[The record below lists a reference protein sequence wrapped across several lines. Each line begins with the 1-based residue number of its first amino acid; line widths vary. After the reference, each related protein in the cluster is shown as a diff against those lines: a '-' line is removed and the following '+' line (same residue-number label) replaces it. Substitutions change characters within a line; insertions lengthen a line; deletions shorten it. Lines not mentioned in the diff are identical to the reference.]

1 MPNDNR
7 NKTEIENFIKDFMTN
22 QKALDNAK
30 TPEER
35 QKIDARFQMYIKGQY
50 DEPVLRQGYQ
60 AIDAMRESKADGGFP
75 DLNKDGKTSFADVLM
90 GRGVDLERE
99 DKAMGGTS
107 LMMPPEREQFMSG
120 ALAKVVKA
128 VFKPKT
134 KQGKN
139 LSKRLQETYEPE
151 ELEEAIKELVAVV
164 EANTQVNKKGKADLK
179 ITKSNLV
186 TETSNNLASK
196 DVFMTTNALEDILKL
211 DNIREGSGGKTDN
224 LYDSII
230 QLAASKLEEP
240 SLMGQFVGDIAGVAT
255 RGDRAT
261 ALTTGLKTAGVAG
274 TAGALLSNLDRL
286 PQSVQ
291 NVYADLNPTEKE
303 RLDKEFGEAFKQ
315 GLDEFIFIDDEGN
328 KRPIAVKLA
337 ADDNPDV
344 VFERVEKNMGAIIKA
359 LGKKL
364 GKKSEPEG
372 FKKFKSEFAED
383 TVEEAQDK
391 KFFADVEEKEKEML
405 IAQFAK
411 QIGGY
416 SRKDILKL
424 QKEDD
429 KDQVLFDLIDEL
441 ADMGRDTKGHGG
453 SSGVAI
459 LMPAEYE
466 EPPKDTYNNVSTE
479 EEKEQV
485 ENMDSDGEMEEEYLD
500 YVADEVLSQEEQDY
514 LFKALDEDNKL
525 EEILDKVMLNA
536 TEFTGSGEVDGPG
549 TGVSDSVP
557 ARLSDGEFVFTR
569 KATDQIG
576 ADKLQKMMDDAEREF
591 DQRKGKANGGEA
603 GTSPFVNPEEMSNPL
618 NRFGMDKDNERDIE
632 RQMLYSSRMPSLM
645 NR

>member
-1 MPNDNR
+1 MAKKFPDLTGDGKVTQADVLKGRGVFNPGGPTT
-7 NKTEIENFIKDFMTN
+7 KMTAAQENAQSYIKLYEQM
-22 QKALDNAK
+22 QISLRKAKDEK
-30 TPEER
+30 ER
-35 QKIDARFQMYIKGQY
+35 QRIIEQFNRRTQNFD
-50 DEPVLRQGYQ
+50 DS
-60 AIDAMRESKADGGFP
+60 AIFEANRMMDAMRDMKAGG
-75 DLNKDGKTSFADVLM
+75 G
-90 GRGVDLERE
+90 
-99 DKAMGGTS
+99 S
-107 LMMPPEREQFMSG
+107 LMMPPERE
-120 ALAKVVKA
+120 ALAGGGAALLKA

-134 KQGKN
+134 KKAKQ
-139 LSKRLQETYEPE
+139 LSQKLKDSYDTE
-151 ELEEAIKELVAVV
+151 EIEEAVKELVEIVD
-164 EANTQVNKKGKADLK
+164 ANTQVNKKGKADLK
-179 ITKSNLV
+179 ITKSNLI
-186 TETSNNLASK
+186 TEASNNLADRRIYMQTS
-196 DVFMTTNALEDILKL
+196 DLENILKL
-211 DNIREGSGGKTDN
+211 DNIREGSGGKTDS
-224 LYDSII
+224 LYDSMI

-240 SLMGQFVGDIAGVAT
+240 SLMGQFVGDIAGAAT

-261 ALTTGLKTAGVAG
+261 ALATGLKTAAGAG

-291 NVYADLNPTEKE
+291 NLYADLNPTEKE
-303 RLDKEFGEAFKQ
+303 RLEKEFGEAFKK

-344 VFERVEKNMGAIIKA
+344 VYERVE
-359 LGKKL
+359 
-364 GKKSEPEG
+364 
-372 FKKFKSEFAED
+372 
-383 TVEEAQDK
+383 
-391 KFFADVEEKEKEML
+391 
-405 IAQFAK
+405 
-411 QIGGY
+411 
-416 SRKDILKL
+416 
-424 QKEDD
+424 
-429 KDQVLFDLIDEL
+429 
-441 ADMGRDTKGHGG
+441 KGHGG

-479 EEKEQV
+479 EEKEEV

-500 YVADEVLSQEEQDY
+500 YVADEILTQDEQDY

-549 TGVSDSVP
+549 TGVSDSIP

-591 DQRKGKANGGEA
+591 DQRKGKANGGQA
-603 GTSPFVNPEEMSNPL
+603 GTNPFVNPEEMSDPL
-618 NRFGMDKDNERDIE
+618 DRFEMDKDDERDVE

>member
-1 MPNDNR
+1 
-7 NKTEIENFIKDFMTN
+7 
-22 QKALDNAK
+22 
-30 TPEER
+30 
-35 QKIDARFQMYIKGQY
+35 
-50 DEPVLRQGYQ
+50 
-60 AIDAMRESKADGGFP
+60 MREGKADGGFP
-75 DLNKDGKTSFADVLM
+75 DLNKDGKTSYADVLV

-99 DKAMGGTS
+99 NKTMGGAS
-107 LMMPPEREQFMSG
+107 LMVPPEREQFVGGS
-120 ALAKVVKA
+120 LAKVLKA

-139 LSKRLQETYEPE
+139 LSKKLQEAYEPE
-151 ELEEAIKELVAVV
+151 DLEEAVKELVAVV

-186 TETSNNLASK
+186 TEASNNLASK
-196 DVFMTTNALEDILKL
+196 DVFVTTNALEDILKL

-240 SLMGQFVGDIAGVAT
+240 SLMGQFVGDIAGAST
-255 RGDRAT
+255 RGDRSTAVDT
-261 ALTTGLKTAGVAG
+261 ALKVG

-291 NVYADLNPTEKE
+291 NFYSALNPTEQE
-303 RLDKEFGEAFKQ
+303 RLEKEFGEAFKK

-328 KRPIAVKLA
+328 ERPIAVKLA

-344 VFERVEKNMGAIIKA
+344 VYERVE
-359 LGKKL
+359 
-364 GKKSEPEG
+364 
-372 FKKFKSEFAED
+372 
-383 TVEEAQDK
+383 
-391 KFFADVEEKEKEML
+391 
-405 IAQFAK
+405 
-411 QIGGY
+411 
-416 SRKDILKL
+416 
-424 QKEDD
+424 
-429 KDQVLFDLIDEL
+429 
-441 ADMGRDTKGHGG
+441 KGHGG

-466 EPPKDTYNNVSTE
+466 EPPKDTYNNISSK

-485 ENMDSDGEMEEEYLD
+485 ENMNSDGEMEEEYLD
-500 YVADEVLSQEEQDY
+500 YVADEVLTQEEQDY
-514 LFKALDEDNKL
+514 LFKALDKDNKL

-549 TGVSDSVP
+549 TGVSDSIP

-576 ADKLQKMMDDAEREF
+576 ADKLQKMMDDAERKF
-591 DQRKGKANGGEA
+591 DQRNGKAEGGM
-603 GTSPFVNPEEMSNPL
+603 PEEESD
-618 NRFGMDKDNERDIE
+618 GMERYDMEKDDEEVLE
-632 RQMLYSSRMPSLM
+632 RQMAYANRMPSLM

>member
-1 MPNDNR
+1 MAKEFPDLTGDGKVTQADVLKGRGVFNPGGPT
-7 NKTEIENFIKDFMTN
+7 NKMTAAQENAQSYIKLYEQM
-22 QKALDNAK
+22 QISLREAK
-30 TPEER
+30 DEKER
-35 QKIDARFQMYIKGQY
+35 QRIIEQFN
-50 DEPVLRQGYQ
+50 RQTQ
-60 AIDAMRESKADGGFP
+60 NFDDSAIFEANRMMDAMRDMKAGG
-75 DLNKDGKTSFADVLM
+75 G
-90 GRGVDLERE
+90 
-99 DKAMGGTS
+99 S
-107 LMMPPEREQFMSG
+107 LMMPPEREALVAGG
-120 ALAKVVKA
+120 AALLRA

-134 KQGKN
+134 KKAKQ
-139 LSKRLQETYEPE
+139 LSQKLKDSYDTE
-151 ELEEAIKELVAVV
+151 EIEEAVKELVEIVD
-164 EANTQVNKKGKADLK
+164 ANTQVNKKGKADLK
-179 ITKSNLV
+179 ITKSNLI
-186 TETSNNLASK
+186 TEASNNLADRRIYMQTS
-196 DVFMTTNALEDILKL
+196 DLENILKL
-211 DNIREGSGGKTDN
+211 DNIREGSGGKTDS
-224 LYDSII
+224 LYDSMI

-240 SLMGQFVGDIAGVAT
+240 SLMGQFVGDIAGAAT

-261 ALTTGLKTAGVAG
+261 ALATGLKTATGAG

-291 NVYADLNPTEKE
+291 NVYADLNPTERK
-303 RLDKEFGEAFKQ
+303 RLEKEFGEAFKK

-344 VFERVEKNMGAIIKA
+344 VYERVE
-359 LGKKL
+359 
-364 GKKSEPEG
+364 
-372 FKKFKSEFAED
+372 
-383 TVEEAQDK
+383 
-391 KFFADVEEKEKEML
+391 
-405 IAQFAK
+405 
-411 QIGGY
+411 
-416 SRKDILKL
+416 
-424 QKEDD
+424 
-429 KDQVLFDLIDEL
+429 
-441 ADMGRDTKGHGG
+441 KGHGG

-479 EEKEQV
+479 EEKEEV

-500 YVADEVLSQEEQDY
+500 YVADEILTQEEQDY

-549 TGVSDSVP
+549 TGVSDSIP

-591 DQRKGKANGGEA
+591 DQRKGKANGGQA
-603 GTSPFVNPEEMSNPL
+603 GTNPFVNPEEMSDPL
-618 NRFGMDKDNERDIE
+618 DRFEMNKDDERDVE

>member
-1 MPNDNR
+1 MAKEFPDLTGDGKVTQADVLKGRGVFNPGGPTT
-7 NKTEIENFIKDFMTN
+7 KMTAAQENAQSYIKLYEQMQSN
-22 QKALDNAK
+22 LRRAK
-30 TPEER
+30 DEKER
-35 QKIDARFQMYIKGQY
+35 QRIIAEFN
-50 DEPVLRQGYQ
+50 RQTQ
-60 AIDAMRESKADGGFP
+60 NFDDSAIFEASRMIDAMRDMKAGG
-75 DLNKDGKTSFADVLM
+75 G
-90 GRGVDLERE
+90 
-99 DKAMGGTS
+99 S
-107 LMMPPEREQFMSG
+107 LMMPPERE
-120 ALAKVVKA
+120 ALAVGGVAPLLKA

-134 KQGKN
+134 KKAKQ
-139 LSKRLQETYEPE
+139 LSQQLKDSYEPE
-151 ELEEAIKELVAVV
+151 ELEEAVKELVSVV

-186 TETSNNLASK
+186 TEASNNLASK
-196 DVFMTTNALEDILKL
+196 DVFVTTNALEDILKL
-211 DNIREGSGGKTDN
+211 DNIREGSGGKTN
-224 LYDSII
+224 SLYDSLI

-240 SLMGQFVGDIAGVAT
+240 SLMGQFVGDIAGAAT

-261 ALTTGLKTAGVAG
+261 ALATGLKTAGVAG

-291 NVYADLNPTEKE
+291 NVYADLNPTERE
-303 RLDKEFGEAFKQ
+303 RLDKEFGEAFKK

-344 VFERVEKNMGAIIKA
+344 VYERVEKNMGAIIKA
-359 LGKKL
+359 LGKRF
-364 GKKSEPEG
+364 GKKSKETNRE
-372 FKKFKSEFAED
+372 KMIKQQEAD
-383 TVEEAQDK
+383 EAQDK

-405 IAQFAK
+405 IAQFAE
-411 QIGGY
+411 QVGGY

-424 QKEDD
+424 QKEKD

-441 ADMGRDTKGHGG
+441 TMGRDTKGHGG

-466 EPPKDTYNNVSTE
+466 ESPKDTYNNISTE

-500 YVADEVLSQEEQDY
+500 YVADEVLTQEEQDY

-591 DQRKGKANGGEA
+591 DQRKGKANGGQA
-603 GTSPFVNPEEMSNPL
+603 GTNPFVNPEETSNPL
-618 NRFGMDKDNERDIE
+618 DRFELDKDDERDIE

>member
-1 MPNDNR
+1 MAKEFPDLTGDGKVTQADVLKGRGVFNPGGPT
-7 NKTEIENFIKDFMTN
+7 NKMTAAQENAQSYIKLYEQM
-22 QKALDNAK
+22 QISLREAK
-30 TPEER
+30 DEKER
-35 QKIDARFQMYIKGQY
+35 QRIIEQFN
-50 DEPVLRQGYQ
+50 RQTQ
-60 AIDAMRESKADGGFP
+60 NFDDSAIFEANRMMDAMRDMKAGG
-75 DLNKDGKTSFADVLM
+75 G
-90 GRGVDLERE
+90 
-99 DKAMGGTS
+99 S
-107 LMMPPEREQFMSG
+107 LMMPPERE
-120 ALAKVVKA
+120 ALAGGGAALLRA

-134 KQGKN
+134 KKAKQ
-139 LSKRLQETYEPE
+139 LSQKLKDSYDTE
-151 ELEEAIKELVAVV
+151 EIEEAVKELVEIVD
-164 EANTQVNKKGKADLK
+164 ANTQVNKKGKADLK
-179 ITKSNLV
+179 ITKSNLI
-186 TETSNNLASK
+186 TEASNNLADRRIYMQTS
-196 DVFMTTNALEDILKL
+196 DLENILKL
-211 DNIREGSGGKTDN
+211 DNIREGSGGKTDS
-224 LYDSII
+224 LYDSMI

-240 SLMGQFVGDIAGVAT
+240 SLMGQFVGDIAGAAT

-261 ALTTGLKTAGVAG
+261 ALATGLKTATGAG

-303 RLDKEFGEAFKQ
+303 RLEKEFGEAFKK

-344 VFERVEKNMGAIIKA
+344 VYERVE
-359 LGKKL
+359 
-364 GKKSEPEG
+364 
-372 FKKFKSEFAED
+372 
-383 TVEEAQDK
+383 
-391 KFFADVEEKEKEML
+391 
-405 IAQFAK
+405 
-411 QIGGY
+411 
-416 SRKDILKL
+416 
-424 QKEDD
+424 
-429 KDQVLFDLIDEL
+429 
-441 ADMGRDTKGHGG
+441 KGHGG

-479 EEKEQV
+479 EEKEEV

-500 YVADEVLSQEEQDY
+500 YVADEVLTQDEQDY

-549 TGVSDSVP
+549 TGVSDSIP

-591 DQRKGKANGGEA
+591 DQRKGKANGGQA
-603 GTSPFVNPEEMSNPL
+603 GANPFVNPEEMSDPL
-618 NRFGMDKDNERDIE
+618 DRFEMDKDDERDVE

>member
-1 MPNDNR
+1 MAKEFPDLTGDGKVTQADVLKGRGVFNPGGPT
-7 NKTEIENFIKDFMTN
+7 NKMTAAQENAQSYIKLYEQM
-22 QKALDNAK
+22 QISLREAK
-30 TPEER
+30 DEKER
-35 QKIDARFQMYIKGQY
+35 QRIIEQFN
-50 DEPVLRQGYQ
+50 RQTQ
-60 AIDAMRESKADGGFP
+60 NFDDSAIFEANRMMDAMRDMKAGG
-75 DLNKDGKTSFADVLM
+75 G
-90 GRGVDLERE
+90 
-99 DKAMGGTS
+99 S
-107 LMMPPEREQFMSG
+107 LMMPPERE
-120 ALAKVVKA
+120 ALAGGGAALLRA

-134 KQGKN
+134 KKAKQ
-139 LSKRLQETYEPE
+139 LSQKLKDSYDTE
-151 ELEEAIKELVAVV
+151 EIEEAVKELVEIVD
-164 EANTQVNKKGKADLK
+164 ANTQVNKKGKADLK
-179 ITKSNLV
+179 ITKSNLI
-186 TETSNNLASK
+186 TEASNNLADRRIYMQTS
-196 DVFMTTNALEDILKL
+196 DLENILKL
-211 DNIREGSGGKTDN
+211 DNIREGSGGKTDS
-224 LYDSII
+224 LYDSMI

-240 SLMGQFVGDIAGVAT
+240 SLMGQFVGDIAGAAT

-261 ALTTGLKTAGVAG
+261 ALATGLKTATGAG

-291 NVYADLNPTEKE
+291 NVYADLNPTERK
-303 RLDKEFGEAFKQ
+303 RLEKEFGEAFKK

-328 KRPIAVKLA
+328 KRSIAVKLA

-344 VFERVEKNMGAIIKA
+344 VYERVE
-359 LGKKL
+359 
-364 GKKSEPEG
+364 
-372 FKKFKSEFAED
+372 
-383 TVEEAQDK
+383 
-391 KFFADVEEKEKEML
+391 
-405 IAQFAK
+405 
-411 QIGGY
+411 
-416 SRKDILKL
+416 
-424 QKEDD
+424 
-429 KDQVLFDLIDEL
+429 
-441 ADMGRDTKGHGG
+441 KGHGG

-479 EEKEQV
+479 EEKEEV

-500 YVADEVLSQEEQDY
+500 YVADEVLTQDEQDY

-549 TGVSDSVP
+549 TGVSDSIP

-591 DQRKGKANGGEA
+591 DQRKGKANGGQA
-603 GTSPFVNPEEMSNPL
+603 GTNPFVNPEEMSDPL
-618 NRFGMDKDNERDIE
+618 DRFEMDKDDERDIE

>member
-1 MPNDNR
+1 MAKEFPDLTGDGKVTQADVLKGRGVFNPGGPT
-7 NKTEIENFIKDFMTN
+7 NKMTAAQENAQSYIKLYEQM
-22 QKALDNAK
+22 QISLREAK
-30 TPEER
+30 DEKER
-35 QKIDARFQMYIKGQY
+35 QRIIEQFN
-50 DEPVLRQGYQ
+50 RQTQ
-60 AIDAMRESKADGGFP
+60 NFDDSAIFEANRMMDAMRDMKAGG
-75 DLNKDGKTSFADVLM
+75 G
-90 GRGVDLERE
+90 
-99 DKAMGGTS
+99 S
-107 LMMPPEREQFMSG
+107 LMMPPERE
-120 ALAKVVKA
+120 ALAGGGAALLRA

-134 KQGKN
+134 KKAKQ
-139 LSKRLQETYEPE
+139 LSQKLKDSYDTE
-151 ELEEAIKELVAVV
+151 EIEEAVKELVEIVD
-164 EANTQVNKKGKADLK
+164 ANTQVNKKGKADLK
-179 ITKSNLV
+179 ITKSNLI
-186 TETSNNLASK
+186 TEASNNLADRRIYMQTS
-196 DVFMTTNALEDILKL
+196 DLENILKL
-211 DNIREGSGGKTDN
+211 DNIREGSGGKTDS
-224 LYDSII
+224 LYDSMI

-240 SLMGQFVGDIAGVAT
+240 SLMGQFVGDIAGAAT

-261 ALTTGLKTAGVAG
+261 ALATGLKTATGAG

-303 RLDKEFGEAFKQ
+303 RLEKEFGEAFKK

-328 KRPIAVKLA
+328 KKSIAVKLA

-344 VFERVEKNMGAIIKA
+344 VYERVE
-359 LGKKL
+359 
-364 GKKSEPEG
+364 
-372 FKKFKSEFAED
+372 
-383 TVEEAQDK
+383 
-391 KFFADVEEKEKEML
+391 
-405 IAQFAK
+405 
-411 QIGGY
+411 
-416 SRKDILKL
+416 
-424 QKEDD
+424 
-429 KDQVLFDLIDEL
+429 
-441 ADMGRDTKGHGG
+441 KGHGG

-479 EEKEQV
+479 EEKEEV

-500 YVADEVLSQEEQDY
+500 YVADEILTQEEQDY

-549 TGVSDSVP
+549 TGVSDSIP

-591 DQRKGKANGGEA
+591 DQRKGKANGGQA
-603 GTSPFVNPEEMSNPL
+603 GTNPFVNPEEMSDPL
-618 NRFGMDKDNERDIE
+618 DRFEMDKDDERDVE
-632 RQMLYSSRMPSLM
+632 RQTLYSSRMPSLM

>member
-1 MPNDNR
+1 MAKEFPDLTGDGKVTQADVLKGRGVFNPGGPT
-7 NKTEIENFIKDFMTN
+7 NKMTAAQENAQSYIKLYEQM
-22 QKALDNAK
+22 QISLRKAKDEK
-30 TPEER
+30 ER
-35 QKIDARFQMYIKGQY
+35 QRIIEQFN
-50 DEPVLRQGYQ
+50 RQTQ
-60 AIDAMRESKADGGFP
+60 NFDDSAIFEANRMMDAMRDMKAGG
-75 DLNKDGKTSFADVLM
+75 G
-90 GRGVDLERE
+90 
-99 DKAMGGTS
+99 S
-107 LMMPPEREQFMSG
+107 LMMPPERE
-120 ALAKVVKA
+120 ALAGGGAALLRA

-134 KQGKN
+134 KKAKQ
-139 LSKRLQETYEPE
+139 LSQKLKDSYDTE
-151 ELEEAIKELVAVV
+151 EIEEAVKELVEIVD
-164 EANTQVNKKGKADLK
+164 ANTQVNKKGKADLK
-179 ITKSNLV
+179 ITKSNLI
-186 TETSNNLASK
+186 TEASNNLADRRIYMQTS
-196 DVFMTTNALEDILKL
+196 DLENILKL
-211 DNIREGSGGKTDN
+211 DNIREGSGGKTDS
-224 LYDSII
+224 LYDSMI

-240 SLMGQFVGDIAGVAT
+240 SLMGQFVGDIAGAAT

-261 ALTTGLKTAGVAG
+261 ALATGLKTATGAG

-291 NVYADLNPTEKE
+291 NVYADLNPTERE
-303 RLDKEFGEAFKQ
+303 RLEKEFGEAFKK

-328 KRPIAVKLA
+328 KKSIAVKLA

-344 VFERVEKNMGAIIKA
+344 VYERVE
-359 LGKKL
+359 
-364 GKKSEPEG
+364 
-372 FKKFKSEFAED
+372 
-383 TVEEAQDK
+383 
-391 KFFADVEEKEKEML
+391 
-405 IAQFAK
+405 
-411 QIGGY
+411 
-416 SRKDILKL
+416 
-424 QKEDD
+424 
-429 KDQVLFDLIDEL
+429 
-441 ADMGRDTKGHGG
+441 KGHGG

-479 EEKEQV
+479 EEKEEV

-500 YVADEVLSQEEQDY
+500 YVADEVLTQDEQDY

-549 TGVSDSVP
+549 TGVSDSIP

-591 DQRKGKANGGEA
+591 DQRKGKANGGQA
-603 GTSPFVNPEEMSNPL
+603 GTNPFVNPEEMSDPL
-618 NRFGMDKDNERDIE
+618 DRFEMDKDDERDVE

>member
-1 MPNDNR
+1 
-7 NKTEIENFIKDFMTN
+7 
-22 QKALDNAK
+22 
-30 TPEER
+30 
-35 QKIDARFQMYIKGQY
+35 
-50 DEPVLRQGYQ
+50 
-60 AIDAMRESKADGGFP
+60 
-75 DLNKDGKTSFADVLM
+75 
-90 GRGVDLERE
+90 
-99 DKAMGGTS
+99 
-107 LMMPPEREQFMSG
+107 
-120 ALAKVVKA
+120 
-128 VFKPKT
+128 
-134 KQGKN
+134 
-139 LSKRLQETYEPE
+139 
-151 ELEEAIKELVAVV
+151 
-164 EANTQVNKKGKADLK
+164 
-179 ITKSNLV
+179 
-186 TETSNNLASK
+186 
-196 DVFMTTNALEDILKL
+196 
-211 DNIREGSGGKTDN
+211 
-224 LYDSII
+224 
-230 QLAASKLEEP
+230 
-240 SLMGQFVGDIAGVAT
+240 
-255 RGDRAT
+255 
-261 ALTTGLKTAGVAG
+261 VAG

-303 RLDKEFGEAFKQ
+303 RLEKEFSEAFKE

-344 VFERVEKNMGAIIKA
+344 VYERVEKNMGAIIKA
-359 LGKKL
+359 LGKRF
-364 GKKSEPEG
+364 GKKSEPQE
-372 FKKFKSEFAED
+372 FRKFKSEYAED

-391 KFFADVEEKEKEML
+391 KFFADVEKKDKEML

-416 SRKDILKL
+416 SKKEILKL
-424 QKEDD
+424 QKKDD
-429 KDQVLFDLIDEL
+429 KDQVLADLIDEL
-441 ADMGRDTKGHGG
+441 MELQALAVDELGRSPKGHGG
-453 SSGVAI
+453 TSGVAI

-466 EPPKDTYNNVSTE
+466 EPPKDTYNNISTE

-485 ENMDSDGEMEEEYLD
+485 ENMNSDGEMEEEYLD
-500 YVADEVLSQEEQDY
+500 YVADEILTQEEQDY

-591 DQRKGKANGGEA
+591 DQRKGKANGGQA
-603 GTSPFVNPEEMSNPL
+603 GTNPFVNPEETSNPL
-618 NRFGMDKDNERDIE
+618 DRFEMDKDDERDIE

>member
-1 MPNDNR
+1 MAKKFPDLTGDGKVTQADVLKGRGVFNPGGPT
-7 NKTEIENFIKDFMTN
+7 NKMTAAQENAQSYIRLYEQMQISLRKAKDE
-22 QKALDNAK
+22 K
-30 TPEER
+30 ER
-35 QKIDARFQMYIKGQY
+35 QRIIQQFN
-50 DEPVLRQGYQ
+50 RQTQ
-60 AIDAMRESKADGGFP
+60 NFDDSAIFEANRMMDAMRDMKAGG
-75 DLNKDGKTSFADVLM
+75 G
-90 GRGVDLERE
+90 
-99 DKAMGGTS
+99 S
-107 LMMPPEREQFMSG
+107 LMIPPEREALVGGG
-120 ALAKVVKA
+120 AALLRA
-128 VFKPKT
+128 VFKPRT
-134 KQGKN
+134 KQAKQ
-139 LSKRLQETYEPE
+139 LSQQLKDSYDTE
-151 ELEEAIKELVAVV
+151 EIEEAVKELVEIVD
-164 EANTQVNKKGKADLK
+164 ANTQVNKKGKADLK
-179 ITKSNLV
+179 ITKSNLI
-186 TETSNNLASK
+186 TEASNNLADRRIYMQTS
-196 DVFMTTNALEDILKL
+196 DLENILKL
-211 DNIREGSGGKTDN
+211 DNIREGSGGKTN
-224 LYDSII
+224 SLYDSMI

-240 SLMGQFVGDIAGVAT
+240 SLMGQFVGDIAAGGT

-261 ALTTGLKTAGVAG
+261 ALTTGLKTVGVAG

-291 NVYADLNPTEKE
+291 NVYADLNPTERE
-303 RLDKEFGEAFKQ
+303 RLEKEFGAAFKE

-344 VFERVEKNMGAIIKA
+344 VYERVEKNMGAIIKA
-359 LGKKL
+359 LGKRF

-372 FKKFKSEFAED
+372 FKKFKSEAAED
-383 TVEEAQDK
+383 TAEEAQDK
-391 KFFADVEEKEKEML
+391 KFFADIEEKEKEML

-411 QIGGY
+411 QVGGY

-424 QKEDD
+424 QKEKD

-441 ADMGRDTKGHGG
+441 TMGRDTKGHGG
-453 SSGVAI
+453 TSGVAI

-466 EPPKDTYNNVSTE
+466 ESPKDTYNNVSTE
-479 EEKEQV
+479 EEKEEV

-500 YVADEVLSQEEQDY
+500 YVADEVLTQDEQDY

-549 TGVSDSVP
+549 TGVSDSIP

-591 DQRKGKANGGEA
+591 DQRKGKANGGQA
-603 GTSPFVNPEEMSNPL
+603 GTNPFVNPEEMSNPL
-618 NRFGMDKDNERDIE
+618 NRFEMDKDDERDVE